1 MQELSLGAQRLFLK
15 AARVHGLGESFWP
28 PMFSLTD
35 LCMEI
40 KALLLLRVAT
50 ENHPQS
56 GIDLA

>member
-1 MQELSLGAQRLFLK
+1 
-15 AARVHGLGESFWP
+15 
-28 PMFSLTD
+28 
-35 LCMEI
+35 MEI